1 MKSRISVVV
10 LIPFLLGE
18 YSIADDLELALE
30 FSPILILTEDT
41 HGDFGN
47 IRVVK
52 PEPIEIVGADSV
64 AGIWY
69 NAKTLGGQRIG
80 SAPYRRFRPFSEAH
94 DLESNTES
102 ICPVDFSEN
111 HFAALAPRC
120 ESYFSGSLPIGLD
133 VTNPVPPL
141 EEVVIPVSGG
151 YVFPGHFNYPGT
163 TPALWDSVYFGIGE
177 YAGNDYMGDNFRS
190 TSYVHIYK
198 TTHEEYADSV
208 TVIQYFYFYPY
219 NHWWNNHEGDW
230 QRVHVVVNSRD
241 HETAEVLGV
250 EYLLHKAHL
259 SYYENFGTK
268 PDITSGFVF
277 RPREEIRLIQE
288 THPVVYVGAGSHAAY
303 PIGGRFR
310 VYRRG
315 IDNSPGLDFEIWESM
330 THTGLV
336 LSTLADNSHR
346 DLWESYGVELLE
358 EPDTGQVG
366 NNYGL
371 PSTRSWLGAD
381 VQWGTPVVP
390 AGNSI
395 RAGNDS
401 PQGPWRK
408 GWEQLKNL
416 SQNHYT

>member
-1 MKSRISVVV
+1 MGSGSGFLHGALLGPGLGGSPFFQAWAPLDSLRTLHQMKSRISVVV

-177 YAGNDYMGDNFRS
+177 YAGNDYMGDNTTVEVISRIKS
-190 TSYVHIYK
+190 TGYSD
-198 TTHEEYADSV
+198 A
-208 TVIQYFYFYPY
+208 
-219 NHWWNNHEGDW
+219 
-230 QRVHVVVNSRD
+230 
-241 HETAEVLGV
+241 
-250 EYLLHKAHL
+250 
-259 SYYENFGTK
+259 
-268 PDITSGFVF
+268 
-277 RPREEIRLIQE
+277 LI
-288 THPVVYVGAGSHAAY
+288 G
-303 PIGGRFR
+303 IGR
-310 VYRRG
+310 
-315 IDNSPGLDFEIWESM
+315 
-330 THTGLV
+330 
-336 LSTLADNSHR
+336 
-346 DLWESYGVELLE
+346 
-358 EPDTGQVG
+358 
-366 NNYGL
+366 
-371 PSTRSWLGAD
+371 
-381 VQWGTPVVP
+381 
-390 AGNSI
+390 
-395 RAGNDS
+395 
-401 PQGPWRK
+401 
-408 GWEQLKNL
+408 
-416 SQNHYT
+416 